1 MSRKL
6 AREIAFKV
14 VFSENFRVQSMEDK
28 ALENEKLIDALIK
41 DKELVIGEENNSDN
55 AIKDSISKE
64 DRNYIESLID
74 GINTKTDELDDII
87 KKYLKGWT
95 MDRIGKTDLAIL
107 RLAVYEILYRE
118 DIPYKV
124 SINEAVELAKLYC
137 DETSPSFINGVLAGV
152 VNSMTNDEK
161 AEE

>member
-14 VFSENFRVQSMEDK
+14 VFSNNFQSTEGITSDLIHELVETLAK
-28 ALENEKLIDALIK
+28 DVEFINAENE
-41 DKELVIGEENNSDN
+41 DN
-55 AIKDSISKE
+55 LSTE
-64 DRNYIESLID
+64 DRKYIDEISM
-74 GINTKTDELDDII
+74 GVMQKTEELDDKI
-87 KKYLKGWT
+87 KTYLKGWT

-124 SINEAVELAKLYC
+124 SINEAVELAKRFC
-137 DETSPSFINGVLAGV
+137 DDTSPSFINGVLAALIHSLPESQEGETKDSEV
-152 VNSMTNDEK
+152 
-161 AEE
+161 